1 MRPIRLARLGKLNWR
16 SKACFLLL
24 LCLTAITL
32 PAQTFTILH
41 NFNGTDGAYVLG
53 GLVQTTNGS
62 LYGTTDVGGAGGNGG
77 TVFKIST
84 SGTLTSL
91 HTFSSSGPDEGP
103 YGGLI
108 QATNGNL
115 YGTTQNFGTYHDGT
129 VFKITLSGM
138 LTTLH
143 SFDST
148 DGTDPSARLV
158 QAANGSFYGTTYIGG
173 AYDWGTVFKMT
184 SSGTL
189 TTLHHFAAGTDGAEP
204 AAGLTQ
210 AIDGNLYGTAAN
222 EGASGWG
229 TVFMINPKNGKFTVL
244 HGFDGTD
251 GGEPYGD
258 LVQSTDGNLYGTTI
272 SAGTYGY
279 GTVFK
284 FNPTSGKLT
293 TLFDFDNGAD
303 GGWPYGGVIEA
314 TDGNLYGTT
323 NIGGA
328 YGQGTIFKIVPT
340 SGFLTTL
347 YNFGSTITDGANPYS
362 PLVQDTDGT
371 FYGTTSDG
379 GTSGDGTVFSLS
391 VGLGPFV
398 ETQTTSGK
406 VGAAV
411 KILGTNL
418 TGATNV
424 TFGTPAVFKVASS
437 SLITTT
443 VPNGATTGSV
453 SVTTPDGTLYG
464 NQQFRVLPQI
474 TSFTPPS
481 GPVGTSVKITGV
493 SLTQTLKITFGGVN
507 APSFLVNSDT
517 QVTVTVPAGAK
528 TGKIAIT
535 TAGGGATS
543 SGTFT
548 VT

>member
-1 MRPIRLARLGKLNWR
+1 MRPFRLACLWKLNR
-16 SKACFLLL
+16 GSRAGALIL
-24 LCLTAITL
+24 LCLTAAITL

-41 NFNGTDGAYVLG
+41 SFNGTDGNYPLG

-62 LYGTTDVGGAGGNGG
+62 LYGATDAGGAIGNG

-91 HTFSSSGPDEGP
+91 HTFSGTNDGP
-103 YGGLI
+103 YEGLI

-115 YGTTQNFGTYHDGT
+115 YGTTQGYGAYHDGT

-148 DGTDPSARLV
+148 DGGDPSARLV
-158 QAANGSFYGTTYIGG
+158 QAANGSFYGTTYNGG
-173 AYDWGTVFKMT
+173 AYGWGTVFKMT
-184 SSGTL
+184 PSGTL

-204 AAGLTQ
+204 LAGLTQ
-210 AIDGNLYGTAAN
+210 AIDGNLYGTASA

-244 HGFDGTD
+244 HSFDGTD
-251 GGEPYGD
+251 GAVPYGD
-258 LVQSTDGNLYGTTI
+258 LVQSTDGNLYGTTN
-272 SAGTYGY
+272 SSGAYGY

-293 TLFDFDNGAD
+293 TLFYFDNGAD
-303 GGWPYGGVIEA
+303 GGYPYGGVIEA
-314 TDGNLYGTT
+314 IDGNLYGTT
-323 NIGGA
+323 SYGGA
-328 YGQGTIFKIVPT
+328 YGHGTIFKIIPS

-347 YNFGSTITDGANPYS
+347 YNFGSTPTDAADS
-362 PLVQDTDGT
+362 FAPLVQDTDGT
-371 FYGTTSDG
+371 FYGTTSAG
-379 GTSGDGTVFSLS
+379 GTSGYGTVFNLS

-411 KILGTNL
+411 KILGTSL

-424 TFGTPAVFKVASS
+424 SFNGFPATFKVASS

-453 SVTTPDGTLYG
+453 SVTTPGGTLF
-464 NQQFRVLPQI
+464 NNKQFRVLPQI
-474 TSFTPPS
+474 TSFTPAS
-481 GPVGTSVKITGV
+481 GSPGTSVTITGV
-493 SLTQTLKITFGGVN
+493 SLTQTLKVTFGGV
-507 APSFLVNSDT
+507 AATSFTVSSDT
-517 QVTVTVPAGAK
+517 QVTATVPAGAK
-528 TGKIAIT
+528 KGKIVIT
-535 TAGGGATS
+535 TAGGSATS
-543 SGTFT
+543 PATFT